1 MASKT
6 RFVEARDHI
15 SLLVYAAFFLLA
27 GCNEVDLE
35 PAANTQ
41 QLCQEY
47 YEACIN
53 PLLTQPHSIISRGV
67 SVTCSSAGCHDN
79 VAGSGGA
86 FKIDSSA
93 QAGTDA
99 MTTNYHA
106 ARGFTNLSDPVN
118 SKLLLEPLA
127 GSDAISGTH
136 GGGDIFADPNDSA
149 YQEIYYWITHPR
161 KIATEACPQLDHY
174 PNDPSRRCLADGL

>member
-1 MASKT
+1 MAYST
-6 RFVEARDHI
+6 RFFVARRHR
-15 SLLVYAAFFLLA
+15 SVLACAAFIFSA
-27 GCNEVDLE
+27 GCNEVNVE
-35 PAANTQ
+35 PAANAQ

-53 PLLTQPHSIISRGV
+53 PLLTQPRTLISRDV
-67 SVTCSSAGCHDN
+67 SVTCSSAGCHDS
-79 VAGSGGA
+79 VSGSGGA
-86 FKIDSSA
+86 FKIDGSA
-93 QAGTDA
+93 LAGTDA
-99 MTTNYHA
+99 MTTNYRA
-106 ARGFTNLSDPVN
+106 AHGFINISDPVN

-161 KIATEACPQLDHY
+161 TIPTESCPQLDHY
-174 PNDPSRRCLADGL
+174 PNDPSRRCLADGS